1 MAGVV
6 MFVLFL
12 ALGLLALPTQTTAVD
27 AGPDDPIGQN
37 AQQMLADGRQ
47 IFRYDTFGVSH
58 PPAASATVNIYTAT
72 IKKEKHI

>member
-1 MAGVV
+1 MAGVM
-6 MFVLFL
+6 MFVLFWRSACWRCQRKQPPWMPDL
-12 ALGLLALPTQTTAVD
+12 MTQSVRTRNRCSPM
-27 AGPDDPIGQN
+27 AG
-37 AQQMLADGRQ
+37 Q